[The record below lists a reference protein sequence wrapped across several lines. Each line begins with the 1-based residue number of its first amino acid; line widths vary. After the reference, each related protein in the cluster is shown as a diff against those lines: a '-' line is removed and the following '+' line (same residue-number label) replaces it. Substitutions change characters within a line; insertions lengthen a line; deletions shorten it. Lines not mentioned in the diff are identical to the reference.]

1 MSKIN
6 LFVFG
11 PAALLVCALYS
22 TCPPKP
28 PEQCR
33 AFLQLP
39 PQQRR
44 AEFRAYSLHQQLDVY
59 LCAMK
64 TEPPNSSLAYD
75 IADKGEQA
83 IPALLNKLKAAK
95 SEVDQDNLIY
105 VLEVMS
111 DRKYLRGRKDVI
123 VEISNVIDS
132 MKISQIKERSLERLK
147 KIQINSGIKP
157 FTYAQ

>member
-1 MSKIN
+1 MSKIS
-6 LFVFG
+6 LLTLG
-11 PAALLVCALYS
+11 PAVLFISALYS
-22 TCPPKP
+22 TCPPRP

-33 AFLQLP
+33 TFLQLP
-39 PQQRR
+39 PQQMR
-44 AEFRAYSLHQQLDVY
+44 AEFRAYPLDKQLDVY

-64 TEPPNSSLAYD
+64 TEPPNFRLAHD
-75 IADKGEQA
+75 IAIKSEQA

-105 VLEVMS
+105 LLEVMS
-111 DRKYLRGRKDVI
+111 EGKYLLGRKDVI

-132 MKISQIKERSLERLK
+132 MKVSQIKERSLERLK

-157 FTYAQ
+157 FTSVP

>member
-6 LFVFG
+6 LFLFG
-11 PAALLVCALYS
+11 PVAMLICVLYS
-22 TCPPKP
+22 TCPPRP

-39 PQQRR
+39 QQQRR
-44 AEFRAYSLHQQLDVY
+44 AEFRGYPLDKQLDVY

-75 IADKGEQA
+75 IADQGEQA
-83 IPALLNKLKAAK
+83 IPALVNKLKGTK
-95 SEVDQDNLIY
+95 SEVDQEYLIY

-111 DRKYLRGRKDVI
+111 DRSYLRSRKDV
-123 VEISNVIDS
+123 VAEISNVIDS
-132 MKISQIKERSLERLK
+132 MKISQIRESSLESLK